1 LKKSKHKKST
11 MKEWMNIEVENWASM
26 LGFCKPSYVWI
37 EVYDYGIEL
46 INLP

>member
-1 LKKSKHKKST
+1 
-11 MKEWMNIEVENWASM
+11 M

>member
-1 LKKSKHKKST
+1 